1 MTQKEFIKDL
11 FEKSKEDMEDVKEIM
26 KIIEILKSEKE
37 EAEVYTTVLH
47 ST

>member
-1 MTQKEFIKDL
+1 MTQRDFLQDLFEKNKKEFIKI
-11 FEKSKEDMEDVKEIM
+11 KEIL

-37 EAEVYTTVLH
+37 ENKMYTMTLN